1 MKNLVTLDIKRLNA
15 KIYKAIS
22 SRCRERNLGIT
33 PVQARLLMFISEHD
47 EVSATDIL
55 QELKSI
61 NKSTL
66 SEILNSMEK
75 NDLIIREESA
85 TDSRRKTL
93 RLTNKAKDIV
103 DKMRND
109 FDNINKKALESVT
122 KEEYSTFKAVLDKIE
137 RNIEKIC

>member
-1 MKNLVTLDIKRLNA
+1 MKNLVTLEIKRLNS
-15 KIYKAIS
+15 KIHRAVS
-22 SRCRERNLGIT
+22 NRCREMNIDIT
-33 PVQARLLMFISEHD
+33 PVQARLLMFISEHE

-75 NDLIIREESA
+75 NSLVIREESSI
-85 TDSRRKTL
+85 DSRKKIL
-93 RLTNKAKDIV
+93 KLTSKSKEIV

-109 FDNINKKALESVT
+109 FDSINKTALEGIT
-122 KEEYSTFKAVLDKIE
+122 KEEYATFKVVLDKIE
-137 RNIEKIC
+137 RNIEKI

>member
-1 MKNLVTLDIKRLNA
+1 MKNLVTLEIKKKKK
-15 KIYKAIS
+15 KIHRAIS
-22 SRCRERNLGIT
+22 NRCRERDLNIT
-33 PVQARLLMFISEHD
+33 PVQARLLMFISEHE

-75 NDLIIREESA
+75 NSLVIREESSI
-85 TDSRRKTL
+85 DSRKKIL
-93 RLTNKAKDIV
+93 KLTSKSKEIV

-109 FDNINKKALESVT
+109 FDSINKTALEGIT
-122 KEEYSTFKAVLDKIE
+122 KEEYTTFKVVLDKIE
-137 RNIEKIC
+137 RNIEKI

>member
-1 MKNLVTLDIKRLNA
+1 MKNLVTLEIKRLNS
-15 KIYKAIS
+15 KIHRAIS
-22 SRCRERNLGIT
+22 NRCRERDLDIT
-33 PVQARLLMFISEHD
+33 PVQARLLMFISEHE

-75 NDLIIREESA
+75 NSLVIREESSI
-85 TDSRRKTL
+85 DSRKKIL
-93 RLTNKAKDIV
+93 KLTSKSKEIV

-109 FDNINKKALESVT
+109 FDSINKTALEGIT
-122 KEEYSTFKAVLDKIE
+122 KEEYATFKVVLDKIE
-137 RNIEKIC
+137 RNIEKI